1 MPDLATIPWYT
12 LGPWGALTLVVLLVL
27 RGDLVSRAVH
37 QEVRDDRDAARAQ
50 IAQLI
55 EAAAA
60 QTTAIQGIQATTDAA
75 LHALEAIRA
84 GGGDRGSNGPA
95 SGERG

>member
-1 MPDLATIPWYT
+1 MPDLATIPWHT